1 MRNDLDLAK
10 KPGFSLTKLE
20 QLLDD
25 IRYQPIWRP
34 EADRAADYYD
44 GLQLEP
50 RVIAEMKARGQPILI
65 HNLIAPAINGVLGLE
80 AKTRTDW
87 KLVADDDSG
96 LEVVEAL
103 NQELNEAARIAMAD
117 RACADAYAAQLKTGL
132 GWVEIGRNTD
142 PFEYP
147 YRANYIH
154 RNEIF
159 WDWHAKRPDLKDAKW
174 MLRRKWLDVDELVM
188 AFPQY
193 EDLINQVSNG
203 WTSIGGSGGLWNEDE
218 PLMGSQPLMGAYSD
232 QASSSIPEDDWWD
245 SQRKRA
251 LTYEVYYRVWDKKPV
266 IKTETGEVFVYNQDN
281 PLHVAVLAA
290 GRAEVSIAPFP
301 RMRLAYFI
309 GPHRVADL
317 ESPHPHNLF
326 PYVPF
331 WGYREDRSGIPYGMV
346 RGMMP
351 AQDEINHRR
360 SKLTWLLNAKLVVK
374 DDDALLDMSDNE
386 MLDELYRADGVITL
400 NPARKNKDA
409 NAFRIIESTGV
420 AAQQFQVMQEAQKMI
435 QDVAGIYN
443 AFLGQESGAKS
454 GIAIDSLVEQGTTT
468 LAEINDNYSV
478 ARQLVGELLLAH
490 IVDDIGDKRKEVKLN
505 VNKPQATKVI
515 VLNDRKTIDGGRTQI
530 TNSVTRTK
538 TRVVLSDIQNTPGYR
553 QQMARS
559 LMELAGQL
567 PEQYTAAL
575 IDLIVELG
583 DFPNREEVLKRI
595 RQVSGMGVNPQ
606 DLSEEERAQM
616 ERKAQLQ
623 QQMEEM
629 QFEAMKLELEEL
641 KAKVRGLNAKAAE
654 SESKVE
660 AAPADREKT
669 MAEIQEIRAKVKD
682 IVTKVAGARQ
692 QMKAVIDGEIAL
704 ESKRMPKGLP
714 AQLIQ

>member
-10 KPGFSLTKLE
+10 KPGISLRRLE
-20 QLLDD
+20 QMLDD

-44 GLQLEP
+44 GKQLEP
-50 RVIAEMKARGQPILI
+50 HVIADMKARGQPILI

-87 KLVADDDSG
+87 NLVADDDSG

-132 GWVEIGRNTD
+132 GWVEIGRNDD

-147 YRANYIH
+147 YRANYVH

-159 WDWHAKRPDLKDAKW
+159 WDWHAKRPDLKDARW
-174 MLRRKWLDVDELVM
+174 LMRRKWLDVDELEM
-188 AFPQY
+188 AFPQHI
-193 EDLINQVSNG
+193 DLIHSVANG
-203 WTSIGGSGGLWNEDE
+203 WTTIAGSGGLWNEDE
-218 PLMGSQPLMGAYSD
+218 PLSMSQALMGAYTD
-232 QASSSIPEDDWWD
+232 QTTTSIPEDEWWD
-245 SQRKRA
+245 SERKRA
-251 LTYEVYYRVWDKKPV
+251 LTYEVYYRIWDKKPV
-266 IKTETGEVFVYNQDN
+266 LKTETGEVFVYDQNN
-281 PLHVAVLAA
+281 PVHVAVLVA
-290 GRAEVSIAPFP
+290 GRAEVTMATFP

-331 WGYREDRSGIPYGMV
+331 WGYREDRTLIPYGMV

-351 AQDEINHRR
+351 AQDEINNRR
-360 SKLTWLLNAKLVVK
+360 SKLTKLLNSKLVIK
-374 DDDALLDMSDNE
+374 DDDALLEMSDNH

-400 NPARKNKDA
+400 NPNRQNKDS
-409 NAFRIIESTGV
+409 NAFRIVEQTGV

-435 QDVAGIYN
+435 QDVAGVYN

-468 LAEINDNYSV
+468 LAEINDNYRV

-490 IVDDIGDKRKEVKLN
+490 IVDDIGDKRKEVKIG
-505 VNKPQATKVI
+505 VNKPRATKVI
-515 VLNDRKTIDGGRTQI
+515 VLNDRRTVDGGRTEI

-575 IDLIVELG
+575 IDLIVEMG
-583 DFPNREEVLKRI
+583 DFPNRDEVLKRI

-606 DLSEEERAQM
+606 DLTEEERAQM

-623 QQMEEM
+623 QQMEDM
-629 QFEAMKLELEEL
+629 QFETLALELEQL
-641 KAKVRGLNAKAAE
+641 KAKVRDINAKAAV
-654 SESKVE
+654 SESKVD
-660 AAPADREKT
+660 AAPVDKEKT
-669 MAEIQEIRAKVKD
+669 IAEIQEVRARVKD
-682 IVTKVAGARQ
+682 IVTRVAGARQ
-692 QMKAVIDGEIAL
+692 QLRTAIDGEIAL
-704 ESKRMPKGLP
+704 ESKRLPNLP
-714 AQLIQ
+714 ANQIQ

>member
-10 KPGFSLTKLE
+10 KPGISLRRLE
-20 QLLDD
+20 QMLDD
-25 IRYQPIWRP
+25 IRYQPVWRP
-34 EADRAADYYD
+34 EADRSADYYD
-44 GLQLEP
+44 GKQLEP
-50 RVIAEMKARGQPILI
+50 HVIADMKARGQPILI
-65 HNLIAPAINGVLGLE
+65 HNLIAPAVNGVLGLE

-87 KLVADDDSG
+87 SLVADDDSG

-103 NQELNEAARIAMAD
+103 NQELNEAARISMTD

-132 GWVEIGRNTD
+132 GWVEIGRNED

-147 YRANYIH
+147 YRSNYVH

-159 WDWHAKRPDLKDAKW
+159 WDWHSKRPDLKDARW
-174 MLRRKWLDVDELVM
+174 LLRRKWLDVDELEM
-188 AFPQY
+188 AFPMHK
-193 EDLINQVSNG
+193 DLINSVASG

-218 PLMGSQPLMGAYSD
+218 PLSQSAALMGAYTD
-232 QASSSIPEDDWWD
+232 QTTSSIPEDDWWD
-245 SQRKRA
+245 SERKRA

-266 IKTETGEVFVYNQDN
+266 IKTETGEVFVYDQKN
-281 PLHVAVLAA
+281 PMHVAVLVA

-301 RMRLAYFI
+301 RMRMAYFI

-331 WGYREDRSGIPYGMV
+331 WGYREDRTGIPYGMV

-351 AQDEINHRR
+351 AQDEINNRR
-360 SKLTWLLNAKLVVK
+360 SKLTKLLNSKLVIK
-374 DDDALLDMSDNE
+374 DDDALLEMSDNQ

-400 NPARKNKDA
+400 NPTRQNKDA
-409 NAFRIIESTGV
+409 NAFRIVEQTGV

-468 LAEINDNYSV
+468 LAEINDNYRV

-490 IVDDIGDKRKEVKLN
+490 IVDDIGDKRKEIKIG
-505 VNKPQATKVI
+505 VNKPRATKVI
-515 VLNDRKTIDGGRTQI
+515 VLNDRRTVDGGRTQI

-575 IDLIVELG
+575 IDLIVEMG
-583 DFPNREEVLKRI
+583 DFPNRDEVLKRI

-606 DLSEEERAQM
+606 DLSDEERAQM
-616 ERKAQLQ
+616 ERKAQFQ
-623 QQMEEM
+623 QQMEDM
-629 QFEAMKLELEEL
+629 QFETMVLELEQL
-641 KAKVRGLNAKAAE
+641 KAKVRDINAKAAV
-654 SESKVE
+654 SESKAG
-660 AAPADREKT
+660 AAPIDNEKT
-669 MAEIQEIRAKVKD
+669 IAEIQEIKARVKD
-682 IVTKVAGARQ
+682 IVTRVAETRQ
-692 QMKAVIDGEIAL
+692 QMRAVIDGEIAM
-704 ESKRMPKGLP
+704 ESKRMPNTP
-714 AQLIQ
+714 AQQIA